1 MLRAWAVGPSRNFSA
16 VSPVLLFFAF
26 PFSTTASATASSV
39 ASTARNRFAMSRP
52 LRIAVVGDV
61 HDYWEFEEDSK
72 ALHFLQ
78 ADLVLFTGMSISLC
92 DFGNENVELVRSI
105 SSLKFPK
112 AAILGNHDCWTTQ
125 KFSEEKTDRV
135 HLQLECFGDEHVGY
149 CRLDFPMLKLCVLG
163 GRPFSCGGDRLFRP
177 KLLSSRYGVNDMEQ
191 SAKKIYEAA
200 LGTPEGHSVIVLAHN
215 GPTGLGSTVSDIC
228 GRDWIFGGGDHGDP
242 DLAQAISDLQRD
254 TQIPIP
260 LVVFGHMH
268 KALAYGNGLRKMIA
282 VGADNTIYLNAA
294 IVPRVKHILV
304 NGSGSS
310 MEEQNQFQTSEN
322 GTVRAF
328 TIVEFKDGQVEKIVE
343 TWVLVAGKKIEI
355 DHENVLFQKQ

>member
-1 MLRAWAVGPSRNFSA
+1 MLRASAVGPSRNYSA
-16 VSPVLLFFAF
+16 ASPLLLFFAS

-39 ASTARNRFAMSRP
+39 ASTVPNRFAMSRP

-61 HDYWEFEEDSK
+61 HDYWELEEDSK

-78 ADLVLFTGMSISLC
+78 VILEMRMLNLLEAFQVLSFQKQQFWGTMIAGL
-92 DFGNENVELVRSI
+92 
-105 SSLKFPK
+105 LKSFQR
-112 AAILGNHDCWTTQ
+112 N
-125 KFSEEKTDRV
+125 
-135 HLQLECFGDEHVGY
+135 EHVGY

-177 KLLSSRYGVNDMEQ
+177 KLLSSRYGVSDMEQ

-215 GPTGLGSTVSDIC
+215 GPTGLGSKVSDIC

-260 LVVFGHMH
+260 LVIFGHMH

-310 MEEQNQFQTSEN
+310 MEEQNQFETSEN

-328 TIVEFKDGQVEKIVE
+328 TIVEFLDGQVEKIME
-343 TWVLVAGKKIEI
+343 TWVLVAGEKIEL
-355 DHENVLFQKQ
+355 DHENITEDSDG

>member
-1 MLRAWAVGPSRNFSA
+1 MLRASAVGPSRNDSA
-16 VSPVLLFFAF
+16 ASPLRLFIASPF
-26 PFSTTASATASSV
+26 PTTASATASSV
-39 ASTARNRFAMSRP
+39 ASTAPNRFAMSRP

-61 HDYWEFEEDSK
+61 HDYWELEEDSK

-78 ADLVLFTGMSISLC
+78 VLFHSLSSG

-125 KFSEEKTDRV
+125 KFSEKKTDRV

-149 CRLDFPMLKLCVLG
+149 CNLDFPMLKLCVLG

-215 GPTGLGSTVSDIC
+215 GPTGLGSKVSDIC

-260 LVVFGHMH
+260 LVIFGHMH

-328 TIVEFKDGQVEKIVE
+328 TIVEFLDGQVEKIME
-343 TWVLVAGKKIEI
+343 TWVLVAGEKIEL
-355 DHENVLFQKQ
+355 DRENVLFQKQ

>member
-1 MLRAWAVGPSRNFSA
+1 MLRASAVGPSRNDSA
-16 VSPVLLFFAF
+16 ASPLRLFIASPF
-26 PFSTTASATASSV
+26 PTTASATASSV
-39 ASTARNRFAMSRP
+39 ASTAPNRFAMSRP

-61 HDYWEFEEDSK
+61 HDYWELEEDSK

-78 ADLVLFTGMSISLC
+78 ADLVLFTG

-125 KFSEEKTDRV
+125 KFSEKKTDRV

-149 CRLDFPMLKLCVLG
+149 CNLDFPMLKLCVLG

-215 GPTGLGSTVSDIC
+215 GPTGLGSKVSDIC

-260 LVVFGHMH
+260 LVIFGHMH

-328 TIVEFKDGQVEKIVE
+328 TIVEFLDGQVEKIME
-343 TWVLVAGKKIEI
+343 TWVLVAGEKIEL
-355 DHENVLFQKQ
+355 DRENVLFQKQ